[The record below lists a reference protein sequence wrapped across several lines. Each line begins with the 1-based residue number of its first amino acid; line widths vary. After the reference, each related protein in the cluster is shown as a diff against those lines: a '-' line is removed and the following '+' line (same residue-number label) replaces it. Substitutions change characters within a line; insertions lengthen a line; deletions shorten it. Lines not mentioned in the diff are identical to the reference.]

1 MNEIIQFCQS
11 IFSPLVIVFTIANLL
26 SMGLQVNLGKMIK
39 IVGNPKFLGL
49 TIGLGWVIGPAI
61 AYLITLLFPLD
72 NKYIIALFIGSLA
85 PCAPFLPPLLP
96 KAHGDIV
103 YAGAFIPVAA
113 IGTSIL
119 MPILA
124 PLLVKGIDM
133 SIMSLLKP
141 LFITVLLPVLIG
153 ASIKTFAEKVADK
166 IFNPVKKLAGLSTLL
181 TVIFCLM
188 LYYKQ
193 MWATAGSMAM
203 LSLTIFM
210 VVMGLVSYYSG
221 FGLNRGQKVVMAL
234 GMGTRNIAAVLIGVL
249 TIANV
254 SPDTVAMVV
263 IWTLWSF
270 ILSLIIAPIMGKM
283 DKTVATNSI
292 NKQKPRINGINRN

>member
-1 MNEIIQFCQS
+1 MNEILQFCQS
-11 IFSPLVIVFTIANLL
+11 IFSPLVIVFTVTNLL
-26 SMGLQVNLGKMIK
+26 SMGLQVNLGKMIR

-49 TIGLGWVIGPAI
+49 TFGLGWVIGPAI
-61 AYLITLLFPLD
+61 AYLITLLLPLD
-72 NKYIIALFIGSLA
+72 NGYIIVLFIGSLA

-103 YAGAFIPVAA
+103 FAGAFIPVAA
-113 IGTSIL
+113 IGTSLL
-119 MPILA
+119 MPIFA
-124 PLLVKGIDM
+124 PLLVKGIEL
-133 SIMSLLKP
+133 SVMSLLKP

-153 ASIKTFAEKVADK
+153 ASLKTFAEKVADK

-181 TVIFCLM
+181 TVIFCIL
-188 LYYKQ
+188 LYYKP

-210 VVMGLVSYYSG
+210 VVMALVSFYGG
-221 FGLNRGQKVVMAL
+221 FGLNRGERIVMSL

-249 TIANV
+249 TIADVTPNM
-254 SPDTVAMVV
+254 VAMVI

-270 ILSLIIAPIMGKM
+270 ILSLIVAPLMGK
-283 DKTVATNSI
+283 KAGKEVLPT
-292 NKQKPRINGINRN
+292 

>member
-1 MNEIIQFCQS
+1 MDAFIQFCQS
-11 IFSPLVIVFTIANLL
+11 IFNPLVIVFTVANLL
-26 SMGLQVNLGKMIK
+26 SMGLQVKLGKMIK
-39 IVGNPKFLGL
+39 IVGNPKFPGL
-49 TIGLGWVIGPAI
+49 MFGLGWVVGPAV
-61 AYLITLLFPLD
+61 AYLITLILPLD
-72 NKYIIALFIGSLA
+72 NSYIIVLFIGSLA

-103 YAGAFIPVAA
+103 FAGAFIPVAA
-113 IGTSIL
+113 IGTSLL
-119 MPILA
+119 MPLFA
-124 PLLVKGIDM
+124 PLLVKGIEL

-141 LFITVLLPVLIG
+141 LFITVLLPLLIG
-153 ASIKTFAEKVADK
+153 ALIKTFASKVADK

-181 TVIFCLM
+181 TVIFCLL

-210 VVMGLVSYYSG
+210 VVMALISFYSG
-221 FGLNRGQKVVMAL
+221 FGLNRGEKIVMSL

-249 TIANV
+249 TIADVTPNM
-254 SPDTVAMVV
+254 VAMVI

-270 ILSLIIAPIMGKM
+270 ILSLIIAPIMGK
-283 DKTVATNSI
+283 KA
-292 NKQKPRINGINRN
+292 RYG

>member
-1 MNEIIQFCQS
+1 MNEILQFCQS

-49 TIGLGWVIGPAI
+49 MFGLGWVAGPAI
-61 AYLITLLFPLD
+61 AYLITLLLPLD
-72 NKYIIALFIGSLA
+72 NSYIIVLFIGSLA

-103 YAGAFIPVAA
+103 FAGAFIPVAA

-119 MPILA
+119 MPLLA
-124 PLLVKGIDM
+124 PFLVKGIEL

-153 ASIKTFAEKVADK
+153 ASIKTFASNLADK

-181 TVIFCLM
+181 TVIFCML
-188 LYYKQ
+188 LYYKP

-210 VVMGLVSYYSG
+210 VVMALVAFYGG
-221 FGLNRGQKVVMAL
+221 FGLNRGERIVMSL

-254 SPDTVAMVV
+254 TPNMVAMVI

-270 ILSLIIAPIMGKM
+270 ILSIIIAPIMGK
-283 DKTVATNSI
+283 KAGQVA
-292 NKQKPRINGINRN
+292 QPA

>member
-1 MNEIIQFCQS
+1 MNEVLQFCQS
-11 IFSPLVIVFTIANLL
+11 IFSPLVIVFTISNLF
-26 SMGLQVNLGKMIK
+26 SMGLQVNLGKMIRK
-39 IVGNPKFLGL
+39 VGNPKFLGL
-49 TIGLGWVIGPAI
+49 TFGLGWVIGPAI
-61 AYLITLLFPLD
+61 AYLITLLLPLD
-72 NKYIIALFIGSLA
+72 NGYIIVLFIGSLA

-103 YAGAFIPVAA
+103 FAGAFIPVAA
-113 IGTSIL
+113 IGTALL
-119 MPILA
+119 MPIFA
-124 PLLVKGIDM
+124 PLLVKGIEL
-133 SIMSLLKP
+133 SVMSLLKP

-181 TVIFCLM
+181 TVIFCIM
-188 LYYKQ
+188 LYYKE

-210 VVMGLVSYYSG
+210 VVMALVSFYGG
-221 FGLNRGQKVVMAL
+221 FGLNRGEKVVMSL

-249 TIANV
+249 AIADVTPNM
-254 SPDTVAMVV
+254 VAMVI

-270 ILSLIIAPIMGKM
+270 ILSLIIAPLMGK
-283 DKTVATNSI
+283 KAGKEVQPA
-292 NKQKPRINGINRN
+292 